1 MQSYVTLFRMST
13 MEDWTDVM
21 YINMYGCS
29 KYGYEPGSVSSW
41 VAHMCN
47 NVTIGSV
54 EHEGGQV
61 A

>member
-1 MQSYVTLFRMST
+1 MST